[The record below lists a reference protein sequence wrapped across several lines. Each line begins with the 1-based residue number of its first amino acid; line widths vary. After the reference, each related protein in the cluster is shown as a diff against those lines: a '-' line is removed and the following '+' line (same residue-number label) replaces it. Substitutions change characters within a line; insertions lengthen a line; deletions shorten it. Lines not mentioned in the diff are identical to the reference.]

1 MLHKPDLPRTFARYI
16 PILSLA
22 GDFILLNLFFVAGF
36 CYFKVDGSYFAP
48 RYLLFYIYLNL
59 IWLILVLF
67 FGTHKIDQNT
77 SKKSILFKSF
87 NITVFFFFLFLLYF
101 QVTPLSYYPRDT
113 IKYLF
118 PVFFIFILTW
128 KFLLYYAFYFYRK
141 IGFSLRNVIIL
152 GYTPLTI
159 DLQIFFQNNK
169 WAGYSFLGF
178 FSGKNEDNP
187 NILGRWP
194 DLKAF
199 LDSNQVDEIYVALN
213 EIPRDILPEINEIID
228 GHPVKVRIVPDLGAF
243 SFKSAELVN
252 YGALPVLKIHR
263 GPLSYW
269 SNRLIKRVFDV
280 LLSIFMILFVV
291 SWISLLLYLLSRCG
305 ICDGV
310 FFRQTRTGIDGH
322 QYTCIKFRTMK
333 RSFDADLKQATRDDH
348 RVSKTGKILRKY
360 SLDELPQFFNVFLG
374 EMSVVGP
381 RPHMLAH
388 TGQYRK
394 MIRQFMLRHTVKPGI
409 TGLAQVE
416 GYRGEIRDVND
427 IRRRVDCDVQYI
439 VNWSIILDIKI
450 MLKTIWV
457 IINGQEEAY

>member
-1 MLHKPDLPRTFARYI
+1 LLPKAELPGTYARFT
-16 PILSLA
+16 PFLSIV
-22 GDFILLNLFFVAGF
+22 GDFALLNIFFVAGF
-36 CYFKVDGSYFAP
+36 CFFKVEGSYFASN
-48 RYLLFYIYLNL
+48 YLLFYIYLNL
-59 IWLILVLF
+59 IWLILVLI

-77 SKKSILFKSF
+77 SKKTILFKYL
-87 NITVFFFFLFLLYF
+87 NITILFFFLFLIYF
-101 QVTPLSYYPRDT
+101 QVTSLSYYPRDT
-113 IKYLF
+113 IKCLF
-118 PVFFIFILTW
+118 PLFFIFILTW

-141 IGFSLRNVIIL
+141 MGFSLRNVIIL

-159 DLQIFFQNNK
+159 DLQNFFQNNR
-169 WAGYSFLGF
+169 WAGYRFLGF
-178 FSGKNEDNP
+178 FSGNSEEHP

-194 DLKAF
+194 DLRAF

-213 EIPRDILPEINEIID
+213 EIPLDVLPEINEIID
-228 GHPVKVRIVPDLGAF
+228 GHPVRISIVPDLGAF
-243 SFKSAELVN
+243 SFKSAELVS
-252 YGALPVLKIHR
+252 YGSLPVLKIHR

-322 QYTCIKFRTMK
+322 EYTCIKFRTMK
-333 RSFDADLKQATRDDH
+333 RSFDADLKQATRDDP

-381 RPHMLAH
+381 RPHMLIH
-388 TGQYRK
+388 TEQYRK

-416 GYRGEIRDVND
+416 GYRGEIKNIND
-427 IRRRVDCDVQYI
+427 IRRRVGCDVQYI
-439 VNWSIILDIKI
+439 ENWSVILDIKI

-457 IINGQEEAY
+457 IVVGQEESY